1 MALPTYSLSTLLLT
15 VTLGQ
20 PSFSLALGEWWK
32 ELSWT
37 SKADTTVTFD
47 ADFLQNRPISSLP
60 YYFICHK
67 LYWMFREFPMIW
79 MGWWRGGGLW
89 CAYGC
94 RGCPCRRGLPWQGRR
109 QLPASRLIALCH
121 PPFSPAPVSDKHYLK
136 VITVTFDADSLLWLS
151 IRHWTVVCCD
161 VSSSRFDPDTRSG
174 LLQ

>member
-37 SKADTTVTFD
+37 SKSDTTVTFD

-79 MGWWRGGGLW
+79 MGWWRGGSVMCL
-89 CAYGC
+89 
-94 RGCPCRRGLPWQGRR
+94 
-109 QLPASRLIALCH
+109 RLSWMSLSPGITLAGPTPTSCFKIDSSVPSSLLSGTGEWWKALH
-121 PPFSPAPVSDKHYLK
+121 SVDT
-136 VITVTFDADSLLWLS
+136 TVTFDADFLHNRLLS
-151 IRHWTVVCCD
+151 IMI
-161 VSSSRFDPDTRSG
+161 
-174 LLQ
+174 LLLEYSAIYT